1 MCRRD
6 QSSWW
11 LLALLLLVL
20 FFSARTIWADETSAQ
35 STPPPLQPSSQNGQM
50 SGTTPTDPWSNFE
63 QAWSSLKGELTGSQ
77 SDSEALSILLL
88 GLQTEA
94 SALRSSLQESTKRY
108 EASEAARMTEREA
121 AVEREAG
128 IVERLW
134 AAERSRTAWRTGA
147 LIGVSAAALEAVI
160 IIVFVIAG
168 G

>member
-11 LLALLLLVL
+11 LLALLFLVL
-20 FFSARTIWADETSAQ
+20 FFSARTIWADETSAPA
-35 STPPPLQPSSQNGQM
+35 TPPLLQPSSLSGQTT
-50 SGTTPTDPWSNFE
+50 STTPTDPWSSFE

-77 SDSEALSILLL
+77 TDSEALSILLQ

-121 AVEREAG
+121 CIEREAG

-134 AAERSRTAWRTGA
+134 AAERSRAAWRTGA
-147 LIGVSAAALEAVI
+147 LIGISAAALEAVI
-160 IIVFVIAG
+160 IIVFLIAG